1 MELINPPAADVYS
14 GDEANALVLEL
25 AEKRAKGFEIGESVS
40 LGIPYFDSENPPLM
54 RGEVAL
60 VTGLTSHGKS
70 LFSAT
75 IAKNTL
81 DRIGKKSGAGLLVVM
96 TEETVEA
103 RRVQTWGD
111 SRVTLKDIL
120 LGKASLVA
128 IRENITKSS
137 EQPIYFVGQ
146 TTKLSD
152 VGSRN
157 GTLRPSSIAA
167 SVRQLIERGV
177 QPELVIVDHAHDL
190 EPDRQYSGEQE
201 KHDAVAEELKQ
212 LANALT
218 RYCPMMVLAQ
228 CRKDVENR
236 PAMTAQPNAYDLK
249 YMQSLAARARDI
261 YTIYYPAKHGGTG
274 MTFKTAKGDVAA
286 TRGMFLVHSAKAR
299 NGSCA
304 GKTLAMTTSDDQGKW
319 TNCLQEM
326 GK

>member
-1 MELINPPAADVYS
+1 MELTNLPVADVFS
-14 GDEANALVLEL
+14 GNEANALVLEL
-25 AEKRAKGFEIGESVS
+25 AEKRAKGFDIGEAVS
-40 LGIPYFDSENPPLM
+40 TGIPYFDNENPPLM

-81 DRIGKKSGAGLLVVM
+81 DRIGKNSSAGLLVVM

-103 RRVQTWGD
+103 RRVQTWAD

-120 LGKASLVA
+120 LGRASLVA
-128 IRENITKSS
+128 IRDNIVKSAD
-137 EQPIYFVGQ
+137 QPIYFLGQ

-167 SVRQLIERGV
+167 AIYEMTRRGIK
-177 QPELVIVDHAHDL
+177 PELVIVDHAHDL
-190 EPDRQYSGEQE
+190 EPDRNYNGEQE
-201 KHDAVAEELKQ
+201 KHDAVSEELKQ
-212 LANALT
+212 LANALAAH
-218 RYCPMMVLAQ
+218 CPLMVLAQ
-228 CRKDVENR
+228 CRKEVENR

-274 MTFKTAKGDVAA
+274 MTFKTAKKDIVA

-304 GKTLAMTTSDDQGKW
+304 GKTLAMTTSDFDGQW
-319 TNCLQEM
+319 SNYLREM
-326 GK
+326 QI